1 MVDDRHRG
9 PTEAVPTLASTP
21 FPTENDMEA
30 TLIDS
35 NVRRAGILACTA
47 VFAAGCATWSH
58 TTVDNPSRPAAA
70 AAVAPTPVAQ
80 IVVMEADSPR
90 KYTSLGDITVTVN
103 KTTAFHPAPT
113 RELVNQALKEKAAEM
128 GADAVVLV
136 RYGTVGV
143 SLMSWGSLEGKGRAV
158 KYAQ

>member
-1 MVDDRHRG
+1 MTTGTTRG
-9 PTEAVPTLASTP
+9 AIA
-21 FPTENDMEA
+21 A
-30 TLIDS
+30 C
-35 NVRRAGILACTA
+35 AIL
-47 VFAAGCATWSH
+47 VSGCATWSH
-58 TTVDNPSRPAAA
+58 STVDNAPRGAA
-70 AAVAPTPVAQ
+70 AAVAAPTPVAK
-80 IVVMEADSPR
+80 IEVMESDSQR

-103 KTTAFHPAPT
+103 KTTVFHPAPT
-113 RELVNQALKEKAAEM
+113 RELVNQALKEKAAEL